1 MSSSKDLS
9 EGIRPGFRSEAGYTN
24 EGAPPTAEPTQ
35 PGAVDEYTHG
45 FTDDQIGQAIAAFE
59 NAIAGAV
66 SYCSTNTD
74 HANMSYVPE
83 TAHSEHH
90 HPVDYSSTETASND
104 HSAANGGCMSAAVHS
119 YPYDSSQQA
128 PSGECRITAS
138 TSGFLR
144 PYPTLD
150 ETLSGSI
157 SAPYQPSRDPGALLP
172 TESDNEETYSAN
184 HTGPEFGPNHHA
196 PNASPLNVPPATVNT
211 TYAYTASNV
220 PHGKYSVNSGSYG
233 HGYPT
238 SQPMPWNGQNLHYQ
252 TNMIGTQY
260 HSSPMSDIT
269 QPGSGASRGPDAA
282 DFSSGYQGNGYS
294 TSQAAPTGSQDVH
307 YQTSNQVPAAEAPVA
322 YYTNAPANHPG
333 YSQQYTIAPV
343 TASFDEL
350 ATAQDN
356 QMFPVQVPQNYNAND
371 HIASSGSVHAG
382 SSPANSFLSQPAASG
397 SKHRATHSASTRAH
411 PYKSSQAPRKMHPQS
426 SNTQTLRG
434 QALTRSAGDSLF
446 AGVNSAD
453 STPRLSGSPTSS
465 ASLTPPVAT
474 PTLPM
479 STIQPMVVQ
488 SPNVEPGPSEPASPK
503 MIRSPFPGKFDL
515 DDFNPIRSRY
525 MLYTLLPRQRREA
538 REG

>member
-1 MSSSKDLS
+1 
-9 EGIRPGFRSEAGYTN
+9 
-24 EGAPPTAEPTQ
+24 
-35 PGAVDEYTHG
+35 
-45 FTDDQIGQAIAAFE
+45 
-59 NAIAGAV
+59 
-66 SYCSTNTD
+66 
-74 HANMSYVPE
+74 
-83 TAHSEHH
+83 
-90 HPVDYSSTETASND
+90 
-104 HSAANGGCMSAAVHS
+104 
-119 YPYDSSQQA
+119 
-128 PSGECRITAS
+128 
-138 TSGFLR
+138 
-144 PYPTLD
+144 
-150 ETLSGSI
+150 
-157 SAPYQPSRDPGALLP
+157 
-172 TESDNEETYSAN
+172 
-184 HTGPEFGPNHHA
+184 
-196 PNASPLNVPPATVNT
+196 SPLNVPPATVNT

-294 TSQAAPTGSQDVH
+294 TSQAALTGSQDVH

-488 SPNVEPGPSEPASPK
+488 SPNAEPGPSEPASPK

-515 DDFNPIRSRY
+515 DDFNVVSSLGFRKWFFFVTSWAARVANPSKPAGGKQLTACSYLSPSALDICYTLCCQDKDGKPVKDDRQKGFPLETTSLENYLRHLWIHRELEKGDKVPLHFRTIWFDEALDFQRSRDQAAGMKY
-525 MLYTLLPRQRREA
+525 IYKGRVFS
-538 REG
+538 